1 MNISPALRN
10 WLTRAHDTAP
20 GEPAPGNRL
29 SELAGPLRP
38 AFAVVDGCSVAHHP
52 SGPAFAAL
60 VGDKVLLP
68 AAVVTAV
75 LAAEP
80 VDDLAGWV
88 AVDAAPAKDETPA
101 KDDATAPRMWTTSEE
116 NAAKVS

>member
-68 AAVVTAV
+68 AAAVTAV

-88 AVDAAPAKDETPA
+88 AVDAAPADVTFA
-101 KDDATAPRMWTTSEE
+101 RGADALRHALARAYDFSSPTR
-116 NAAKVS
+116 